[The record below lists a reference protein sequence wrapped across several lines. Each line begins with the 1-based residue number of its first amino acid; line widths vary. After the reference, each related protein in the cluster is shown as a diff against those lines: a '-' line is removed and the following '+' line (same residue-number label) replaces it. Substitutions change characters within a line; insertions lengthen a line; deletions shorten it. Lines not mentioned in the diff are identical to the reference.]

1 MSSERIVRYTIE
13 ELQDLRQIED
23 RTDWA
28 RLRAEEAAG
37 LEPELDEEEI
47 GIEWDWDN
55 VKLVIPPIK
64 KAVSVRLDQ
73 DVIEFFKAQGPGY
86 QTRMNAVLQAYMQ
99 VKKELGQG

>member
-1 MSSERIVRYTIE
+1 MSEERIVRYTIE
-13 ELQDLRQIED
+13 QLMQMED

-73 DVIEFFKAQGPGY
+73 DVIEFFKAEGPGY
-86 QTRMNAVLQAYMQ
+86 QTRMNAVLRSYMQ
-99 VKKELGQG
+99 AKKDKA

>member
-1 MSSERIVRYTIE
+1 MSEERIVRYTIE
-13 ELQDLRQIED
+13 QLMQMED

-86 QTRMNAVLQAYMQ
+86 QTRMNAVLRSFMLA
-99 VKKELGQG
+99 KKDKA

>member
-13 ELQDLRQIED
+13 ELQDLRDIED

-73 DVIEFFKAQGPGY
+73 DVIAFFKAQGPGY
-86 QTRMNAVLQAYMQ
+86 QTRMNAVLRSFMLA
-99 VKKELGQG
+99 KKDKASG